1 MSEQLEKLKKY
12 ITETPREQIDAVIR
26 KVSALGIQGPTV
38 DQYFNGMSGNPQMQQ
53 ELLESKKRITD
64 LERVL
69 NDCRQ
74 DYLYLLSIK
83 SVRSK
88 RIGQIEKVLNIKE

>member
-1 MSEQLEKLKKY
+1 MSEPIRNY
-12 ITETPREQIDAVIR
+12 ISRAGNEELAAIVGRVSRELSKEGELQHELTEAR
-26 KVSALGIQGPTV
+26 
-38 DQYFNGMSGNPQMQQ
+38 
-53 ELLESKKRITD
+53 KRITD

-88 RIGQIEKVLNIKE
+88 RIQQIEEVLNIK